1 MIPKRRAINISCF
14 FFFFYNGDEPNLIL
28 PKFGLP
34 LYFFFFFFFMSF
46 FHLQK
51 EILLDDNT

>member
-1 MIPKRRAINISCF
+1 MTPKRRAINFSCFF

-34 LYFFFFFFFMSF
+34 LYFFFFFMSF